1 MKQIY
6 DYYLAGPFFNDE
18 QVNMQEKIENL
29 MTLYGKKCFS
39 PRLDAG
45 TLPKNAKKEEML
57 EVFHQ
62 DLEAIKSCKCL
73 FANVSFRDTGT
84 SVEIG
89 YALSRDIPI
98 VLYWNDKIHDS
109 DHVNLMIAM
118 ACRGK
123 VLNNWT
129 DLSEYLE
136 TGFIPERLQ
145 FKVD

>member
-1 MKQIY
+1 MIY

-29 MTLYGKKCFS
+29 MTLHGKKCFS

-62 DLEAIKSCKCL
+62 DLDAINNCKCL

-118 ACRGK
+118 ACGGK